1 MRIDCET
8 IPDSHPRLETS
19 ETVVIASQG
28 TQACGDELV
37 VTGTSEGTPEGT
49 QDSLAGR
56 HKMVVAGVKR
66 KAGQPVASAGQ
77 PLAGGTVSVEEA
89 GFGSEVIPCA
99 QEVIPSA
106 QEVMNS
112 IAHKYFRVVDPSN
125 PEELNGFVRFLSDV
139 RKVLVLDAE
148 SGSLIVTVL
157 CSSLKVLDAL
167 WYDYCTGPLNDM
179 AQKYLVTKDVLKEF
193 DLTEL
198 KLTTTIQGEE
208 YIAARKFFQ
217 QGSGEH
223 IQSVSQS
230 CLKPNK

>member
-37 VTGTSEGTPEGT
+37 ITGTSEGTPEDT
-49 QDSLAGR
+49 QDTQERR
-56 HKMVVAGVKR
+56 HEMVATGVKR

-77 PLAGGTVSVEEA
+77 PLAGGTVPS
-89 GFGSEVIPCA
+89 A

-139 RKVLVLDAE
+139 RKVLVLDAQ

-167 WYDYCTGPLNDM
+167 WYDYCTGHLNDM

-208 YIAARKFFQ
+208 FIAARKFFQ

>member
-1 MRIDCET
+1 
-8 IPDSHPRLETS
+8 
-19 ETVVIASQG
+19 
-28 TQACGDELV
+28 
-37 VTGTSEGTPEGT
+37 
-49 QDSLAGR
+49 
-56 HKMVVAGVKR
+56 
-66 KAGQPVASAGQ
+66 
-77 PLAGGTVSVEEA
+77 
-89 GFGSEVIPCA
+89 
-99 QEVIPSA
+99 
-106 QEVMNS
+106 MNS

-139 RKVLVLDAE
+139 RKVLVLDAQ

-167 WYDYCTGPLNDM
+167 WYDYCTGHLNDM

>member
-8 IPDSHPRLETS
+8 IPDPHPRLETS
-19 ETVVIASQG
+19 EMVVIARQG
-28 TQACGDELV
+28 TQAYGDELV
-37 VTGTSEGTPEGT
+37 VTGTSEGTPEDT
-49 QDSLAGR
+49 QDTQARR
-56 HKMVVAGVKR
+56 HEMVAAGVKR

-77 PLAGGTVSVEEA
+77 PLAGGTVPS
-89 GFGSEVIPCA
+89 A

-125 PEELNGFVRFLSDV
+125 PEELNGFVQFLSDV
-139 RKVLVLDAE
+139 RKVLVLDAQ

-167 WYDYCTGPLNDM
+167 WYDYCTGHLNDM

-208 YIAARKFFQ
+208 YIAARKFFL

-230 CLKPNK
+230 CLKRINRASSSSML